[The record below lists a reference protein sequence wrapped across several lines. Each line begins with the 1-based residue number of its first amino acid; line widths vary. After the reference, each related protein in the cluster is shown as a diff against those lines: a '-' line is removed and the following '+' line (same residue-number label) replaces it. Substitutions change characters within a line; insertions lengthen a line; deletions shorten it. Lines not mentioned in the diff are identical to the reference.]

1 MNFIELLVNC
11 GFYGN
16 RRNSG
21 LALYLKMLVLVT
33 TISVP
38 NFMLVSKS
46 AQFTWNFEP
55 CCRTN
60 NLSCEDECYSF
71 PSRVSFDLPD
81 LSKKIEEDSARR
93 VECYFA
99 WEWKII
105 STSEAEHLKTSFW
118 CRGQGDSE
126 MVYWRQIRDWKLGRV
141 SFCMRMHTTTSHG
154 SFLGTRCSAI
164 GPSNSHRTLCK
175 S

>member
-46 AQFTWNFEP
+46 AQFTSSHAAGLTTFLVKMNVITLRVE
-55 CCRTN
+55 
-60 NLSCEDECYSF
+60 S
-71 PSRVSFDLPD
+71 PSIFLDLPD
-81 LSKKIEEDSARR
+81 LSKKIEGDSTRR

-99 WEWKII
+99 
-105 STSEAEHLKTSFW
+105 
-118 CRGQGDSE
+118 
-126 MVYWRQIRDWKLGRV
+126 
-141 SFCMRMHTTTSHG
+141 
-154 SFLGTRCSAI
+154 
-164 GPSNSHRTLCK
+164 
-175 S
+175 